1 MTLRP
6 DSGRPITGTRTSTRP
21 DTRLPTPEFRF
32 PTPDSRHPTPVI
44 FSDFDGTIA
53 QVDVTDVILAE
64 FADPAWHEVED
75 EWVDGRIGSRECLK
89 RQMAMVRASASELD
103 TLIDAVPLDPAFAA
117 FHQMTRERRIPF
129 YVVSDGFDYVIRRVL
144 RNCGVD
150 GELLN
155 GSHLFSSSMQV
166 RACGVE
172 VGFPHWPEVCVHG
185 CATCKPEVMRRV
197 RGQNRPV
204 IFIGDGLSDR
214 FAVEEADVV
223 FARDKLLDYCRG
235 QGLACAAFDTF
246 GEIEKELLNVGGQ
259 SSVVSGYVNGRR
271 TTDH

>member
-1 MTLRP
+1 MTL
-6 DSGRPITGTRTSTRP
+6 RP
-21 DTRLPTPEFRF
+21 DTRLPTPDSQL

-53 QVDVTDVILAE
+53 QVDVTDVILGE
-64 FADPAWHEVED
+64 FADPAWREVEE
-75 EWVDGRIGSRECLK
+75 EWVQGRIGSRECLK
-89 RQMAMVRASASELD
+89 RQMAMVDASAKQLD
-103 TLIDAVPLDPAFAA
+103 ALIDAVPLDPHFAA
-117 FHQMTRERRIPF
+117 FHALTRERGIPF

-166 RACGVE
+166 RGNGVD
-172 VGFPHWPEVCVHG
+172 VDFPHWPEVCSHG
-185 CATCKPEVMRRV
+185 CATCKPEVIRRV

-214 FAVEEADVV
+214 FAVEEADAV
-223 FARDKLLDYCRG
+223 FARDKLLGFCREHHV
-235 QGLACAAFDTF
+235 ACTAFETF
-246 GEIEKELLNVGGQ
+246 GEIEKQLLVA
-259 SSVVSGYVNGRR
+259 SR
-271 TTDH
+271 